1 MYLIRI
7 ACLVLVL
14 GYAPLLVVGSLDP
27 AANPVGPGLLSVAA
41 SLLAAALVVA
51 AALRGLW
58 RLLRPARR

>member
-14 GYAPLLVVGSLDP
+14 GYAPLLVVGTLDP
-27 AANPVGPGLLSVAA
+27 ASNPIGLGLLSVAA
-41 SLLAAALVVA
+41 SLLAAVLIVT

-58 RLLRPARR
+58 RLLRPAGR